1 LPINLRKETVD
12 EFLKLAE
19 SHRERQR
26 LKYAIVKSAGMSS
39 SRARDLY
46 GFNDMSSKIS
56 EVESALE
63 ESATIRDAIENIA
76 EVKDQAILR
85 SLAIYDTTTESE
97 DEGETSDGSET
108 DSDIPGDDEDILF
121 TVDAATN
128 MDKPQM
134 MQLEQS
140 GKQESADTEETET
153 SSLEDQQLFDILC
166 CCDLNSGADPVVL
179 LTDALNL
186 ALVGGSGVSEILKS
200 RTSEM
205 RFPAFCGSFS
215 LKFTHQNR
223 NVICW
228 IFGGKT

>member
-1 LPINLRKETVD
+1 MD

-85 SLAIYDTTTESE
+85 SLGIYDTTTESE

-121 TVDAATN
+121 RVDAATN
-128 MDKPQM
+128 MDEPQM

-153 SSLEDQQLFDILC
+153 SSLEDQQLIDILC
-166 CCDLNSGADPVVL
+166 CCDLNWIEFAHIVTGIQENKQPNVIENML
-179 LTDALNL
+179 LEFAGKLSSLNL
-186 ALVGGSGVSEILKS
+186 TKE
-200 RTSEM
+200 EE
-205 RFPAFCGSFS
+205 RFGRSIKASIS
-215 LKFTHQNR
+215 NR
-223 NVICW
+223 
-228 IFGGKT
+228 KMA